1 MKGSGIDIK
10 TNIAHVESKKPPQN
24 HMSKQIKS
32 RIRPTNAGN
41 KLMVG
46 CQRGEGGG
54 MGKMVKG
61 SRKYRFPVMK

>member
-32 RIRPTNAGN
+32 RIRPINPED
-41 KLMVG
+41 KLVVAS
-46 CQRGEGGG
+46 GE
-54 MGKMVKG
+54 
-61 SRKYRFPVMK
+61 